1 MKEIYTVYKDTRNMS
16 RAEWLAARKAGIGG
30 SDAAAIIGLNPFSS
44 PLTVWADKTS
54 TDEPQEDSESER
66 HDGDDADDR
75 ARRTAHGRVIA
86 RRAHAQLRRFFRR
99 GRRRVCASR
108 RRRSR
113 QVQVSHGGLLVWWGM
128 KRRRAWRAPGPR
140 RSGP

>member
-54 TDEPQEDSESER
+54 ADEPQEESESEAIWLGNVLEDHVAR
-66 HDGDDADDR
+66 RYAEQVSEHRQMQSDDAEH
-75 ARRTAHGRVIA
+75 RTPVYAGKHRPP
-86 RRAHAQLRRFFRR
+86 
-99 GRRRVCASR
+99 
-108 RRRSR
+108 R
-113 QVQVSHGGLLVWWGM
+113 QG
-128 KRRRAWRAPGPR
+128 
-140 RSGP
+140 